1 MKSSTI
7 AKLGRGLGDG
17 SGTNVIL
24 LRFGGTDIVLDPD
37 TARQG
42 LGGGHGW
49 LPRLDS
55 IYHGLSRLTY
65 ILENMPT
72 MTDHSQQAVNQISIN
87 TSGKGIHLR
96 HVSCGGVEELMTNAN
111 S

>member
-1 MKSSTI
+1 MR
-7 AKLGRGLGDG
+7 AKWGRGLGDG
-17 SGTNVIL
+17 GGTNVIL

-55 IYHGLSRLTY
+55 IYHGLSRPAY
-65 ILENMPT
+65 ILVKNELYT
-72 MTDHSQQAVNQISIN
+72 YHDRSFSTSESKLTIN
-87 TSGKGIHLR
+87 TSRKGIHLR

>member
-1 MKSSTI
+1 MR
-7 AKLGRGLGDG
+7 AKWGRGLGDG

-24 LRFGGTDIVLDPD
+24 LRFGGTGIVLDPD

-65 ILENMPT
+65 ILEKNELYAYHDRSFST
-72 MTDHSQQAVNQISIN
+72 SSESKLTIN
-87 TSGKGIHLR
+87 TFVWR
-96 HVSCGGVEELMTNAN
+96 CRGVDDQRQQLTCQDTRTG
-111 S
+111 